1 MIRLPSI
8 FKRIVNYIG
17 LVLSLGLLSYLGYQF
32 YLSDGYMYLQYF
44 SFKQYLLAFIS
55 VFIYGLSV
63 VALALSWRS
72 LFKRKTHDNI
82 LLNAYFKTILWK
94 YLPSNT
100 LHFVGRHFYLAK
112 EFKHKAILLGSVIE
126 ITLSILSALMLITI
140 LMIISGTSIV
150 EDIYIDQSQLILGV
164 ITFLIIVTFVIHK
177 KGVLSLKEF
186 FITNGGYFLAQLLS
200 SLSFAFLWFVFIEN
214 NANNIEYYLQIMMIY
229 SIGWIL
235 GFLAIGAPAGI
246 GVREV
251 FYLILL
257 QPIVESQGLLLAF
270 LLLSRVVNILAEFI
284 LYLVSFYL
292 NEEKLTG

>member
-1 MIRLPSI
+1 
-8 FKRIVNYIG
+8 
-17 LVLSLGLLSYLGYQF
+17 LV
-32 YLSDGYMYLQYF
+32 
-44 SFKQYLLAFIS
+44 
-55 VFIYGLSV
+55 
-63 VALALSWRS
+63 
-72 LFKRKTHDNI
+72 
-82 LLNAYFKTILWK
+82 
-94 YLPSNT
+94 
-100 LHFVGRHFYLAK
+100 
-112 EFKHKAILLGSVIE
+112 SVIE

-164 ITFLIIVTFVIHK
+164 ITFLIVVTFVIHK
-177 KGVLSLKEF
+177 KEVLSLKEF

-292 NEEKLTG
+292 NEEKLAG